1 MKKILI
7 RCVPKL
13 HQLSVIVDGSGLL
26 TIEGSFDLGDESRI
40 TVENLKQ
47 TLVKTL

>member
-1 MKKILI
+1 MKKIVI

-13 HQLSVIVDGSGLL
+13 HQLNAKVDSNGLL
-26 TIEGSFDLGDESRI
+26 TIEGSFDLGEESRI

-47 TLVKTL
+47 VLIKNL